1 MSLLRLETPL
11 KGNEI
16 YYFTPTKIKMDQLRI
31 AAAEGAKRM
40 PRLRFSSEASE
51 RLMAIYQSGISK
63 PNKQLREELA
73 KDLNKTPRSIQIWFQ
88 NRRAKAKVSALKGEF
103 FPGGDDNENLHSAK
117 ANLSKLNMNAVE
129 SLASPQSAKFLGS
142 PLRSPYSGPK
152 SAYAFSA
159 RHDPYSYSVSPK
171 QRMSESPN
179 KYQQQKG
186 FSPYPSP
193 LDSNSPQSRNFQ
205 SQYLDIP
212 GQRQQSYSSFDKP
225 GMKLEMNNLSEY
237 SSSSGYDSV
246 PHSAFEMRA
255 SVGSFPFS
263 DSPASAYLSKMP
275 GLSIKDE
282 VRDTYGAPH
291 SAMPYSSSV
300 FNFPNIPDSSPH
312 IYNSPE
318 PTESSGDK
326 LPNLNEIA
334 DDPAKFMQW
343 IGTSR

>member
-1 MSLLRLETPL
+1 V
-11 KGNEI
+11 KGSSSPQILN
-16 YYFTPTKIKMDQLRI
+16 KMDQLRI
-31 AAAEGAKRM
+31 AAADGAKRM

-103 FPGGDDNENLHSAK
+103 FPGEENEDLNSPK

-129 SLASPQSAKFLGS
+129 SLASPQSAKFLHS

-159 RHDPYSYSVSPK
+159 RHDPYSYSASPK
-171 QRMSESPN
+171 QRLPESPN
-179 KYQQQKG
+179 NYQQQKG

-193 LDSNSPQSRNFQ
+193 LDSNSPHSRNFQ
-205 SQYLDIP
+205 SQYLEIP
-212 GQRQQSYSSFDKP
+212 VQQQQHYSRFDKP
-225 GMKLEMNNLSEY
+225 VVKLEMNKLSN
-237 SSSSGYDSV
+237 SGYDNV

-255 SVGSFPFS
+255 PGGSFPFS
-263 DSPASAYLSKMP
+263 DSPASSYLSKMP
-275 GLSIKDE
+275 GLSIKDDDGDKY
-282 VRDTYGAPH
+282 VTPH
-291 SAMPYSSSV
+291 SAMPYSTNA
-300 FNFPNIPDSSPH
+300 FNFPNIPDSSP
-312 IYNSPE
+312 YNAPE
-318 PTESSGDK
+318 PTESSGYK